1 VQTKR
6 RNLGR
11 WLIGLTIVSIA
22 VVLTLAF
29 HKGRDVVMM
38 NSKSSDGK
46 SASIVGYKDGLYEA
60 YSADLI
66 LYAPDGKIAQRTN
79 LIQGRDAMEDIPIE
93 FLSLEFKDEV
103 VHLKAAGNHYHGTNK
118 FKFPN

>member
-1 VQTKR
+1 MQSKR
-6 RNLGR
+6 RN
-11 WLIGLTIVSIA
+11 WLIGIITLSIA
-22 VVLTLAF
+22 IVLTMAF
-29 HKGRDVVMM
+29 HKGHDVVIITA
-38 NSKSSDGK
+38 KSSDGK
-46 SASIVGYKDGLYEA
+46 SANIVGYKDGPYEA

-66 LYAPDGKIAQRTN
+66 LYAADGKIVQRTN